1 MYGCLTGSSIKR
13 IPLPGYGR
21 EVIWNFFFFLLNISQ
36 ICLSL
41 LKVSVNLPVI

>member
-21 EVIWNFFFFLLNISQ
+21 EVIWNFFFFTEYQSDLFELTESIS
-36 ICLSL
+36 
-41 LKVSVNLPVI
+41 